1 MRLWRLS
8 TATPLLLALAFVTT
22 VGGTAQSAQ
31 AHGGESVLVA
41 ASRTPLTYVIV
52 ENSFLPSPT
61 NSVSVSSRPA
71 RLQIG
76 SADSTVTLRNIVWQ
90 GWGNA
95 TAHATASGTTCGSGG
110 PEGYVCDS
118 GTVMLSATN
127 VVSFAGAHYYANV
140 AATGIPDYGPNLVS
154 LPTQRPS
161 MATLSADCGYRYHAG
176 HAVGDGEFSGGVM
189 RGAINI
195 SCAAAW
201 SLVRPHY
208 ASVLRAEQTRL
219 THFRVGPFRC
229 SLKPT
234 GPVTEKVCRRGHEQF
249 FFL

>member
-1 MRLWRLS
+1 MRLWRPS
-8 TATPLLLALAFVTT
+8 TVLPLLLALAFVIT
-22 VGGTAQSAQ
+22 VGGSAPFTQ
-31 AHGGESVLVA
+31 AHSGAFLRLSA
-41 ASRTPLTYVIV
+41 NRAPLTYVIV

-61 NSVSVSSRPA
+61 NSVSVSSRPP

-76 SADSTVTLRNIVWQ
+76 SADSAVTLRSIVWQ

-95 TAHATASGTTCGSGG
+95 TAHGTASGRTCGSGG

-118 GTVMLSATN
+118 GTVMLTASN
-127 VVSFAGAHYYANV
+127 VVSFAGAHYYSSV
-140 AATGIPDYGPNLVS
+140 VATGIPDYGPNPVS
-154 LPTQRPS
+154 LPAKRPS
-161 MATLSADCGYRYHAG
+161 LATLSTDCGYRYHAG

-195 SCAAAW
+195 DCAAAW

-208 ASVLRAEQTRL
+208 ASVIRAEQTRL

-234 GPVTEKVCRRGHEQF
+234 GPVTEKVCRRGREQF